1 MTKRYSKVFERPLAG
16 ADAFS
21 YAERGCGVSEKLPH
35 REIIVYEGDG
45 NVSLEV
51 KTDGEKKGGAA

>member
-1 MTKRYSKVFERPLAG
+1 M
-16 ADAFS
+16 
-21 YAERGCGVSEKLPH
+21 SEMLPH